1 VDPTA
6 SAQPTPMC
14 ATHEGAQSTGT
25 CARCGNFVCPLCL
38 DALSALPDHC
48 EDCREREGGGRIL
61 WERPEEGSWLSRW
74 WRTCRD
80 VILHP
85 TRTFEDARPGS
96 LGSAATFTV
105 VTGGFLGVCAAAL
118 VGCLLGA
125 VVLLMGAEGTLPGGG
140 LDGEAGA
147 FGLLGIACIVVAYIV
162 IIPAVLVVMS
172 LVRGTVFHLTAM
184 AMGGEASYADS
195 LWASFYLHGVYL
207 LQLPLGV
214 VQQIP
219 LIGPMIALLALLAY
233 EVYFAV
239 QFTTVANR
247 YHRLEGGRATFA
259 GWSVFLFAVLT
270 GCLLCVLGYAW
281 FASMGLDRTL

>member
-1 VDPTA
+1 MDVTA
-6 SAQPTPMC
+6 SARPNAVC

-38 DALSALPDHC
+38 DEESALPGHC

-61 WERPEEGSWLSRW
+61 WERTDEGSWFSRW

-85 TRTFEDARPGS
+85 TRTFEEARPGS
-96 LGSAATFTV
+96 VGAAAMFTV
-105 VTGGFLGVCAAAL
+105 TTGGFLGVCAALLIGCL
-118 VGCLLGA
+118 VGA
-125 VVLLMGAEGTLPGGG
+125 VFLFMGAEGSLPGSG
-140 LDGEAGA
+140 LAAQDGAIGA
-147 FGLLGIACIVVAYIV
+147 LVIVCVVFGYVL

-172 LVRGTVFHLTAM
+172 FIRGTVFHLAAL
-184 AMGGEASYADS
+184 AMGGEGSYRDS
-195 LWASFYLHGVYL
+195 LWSSFYLHGVYV

-214 VQQIP
+214 IQQVP

-233 EVYFAV
+233 EVYFSL
-239 QFTTVANR
+239 QFTTVAHR

-259 GWSVFLFAVLT
+259 GWSVFLFAIVM
-270 GCLLCVLGYAW
+270 GCGLCVLF
-281 FASMGLDRTL
+281 FALAATMGVDRPV